1 MLSLHFHGTFIPERH
16 YIADFLDY
24 VAEGREGS
32 LLEMAQ
38 GTGIPMGKSSGKLK
52 AIRSYCVGMNLI
64 VMERG
69 IRRSAKR
76 PVFTPFGQV
85 MFEEDKLLSSQF
97 TQWLVHINLCRS
109 DIGAIAWNKVFAEG
123 ARILGYRFSR
133 DQLED
138 YLISHFGKAKKS
150 RIGPLL
156 STYTNDAGLA
166 RSRVLNVDGKMIT
179 RNKAPITKD
188 WAIGYSAII
197 VELMEKYFPNQF
209 QVTITDFASET
220 GLFDICMWSQP
231 DVEMLLNAIEGD
243 GYIVVD
249 RQIRPWIIEKRVS
262 SDQIWP
268 NVLRPYGV
276 ILEEVR

>member
-1 MLSLHFHGTFIPERH
+1 MLSLNFHGTFIPERH

-24 VAEGREGS
+24 VAAGKEGS
-32 LLEMAQ
+32 LLEMAEE
-38 GTGIPMGKSSGKLK
+38 TGIPMGKSSGKMK

-69 IRRSAKR
+69 SRGGVKR

-85 MFEEDKLLSSQF
+85 IFEEDKLLSRQF
-97 TQWLVHINLCRS
+97 TQWLVHINLCRN
-109 DIGAIAWNKVFAEG
+109 DIGAIAWNKVFVEG

-138 YLISHFGKAKKS
+138 YLIYHFGKAKKA

-166 RSRVLNVDGKMIT
+166 RSSVLNVDGEMIT
-179 RNKAPITKD
+179 RNKAPITRD

-231 DVEMLLNAIEGD
+231 DVETLLNVIEGE

-262 SDQIWP
+262 SDKIWP
-268 NVLRPYGV
+268 NILRRMV
-276 ILEEVR
+276 

>member
-1 MLSLHFHGTFIPERH
+1 MLSLNFHGTFIPERH
-16 YIADFLDY
+16 YIAGFLDY
-24 VAEGREGS
+24 VAAGKEGS
-32 LLEMAQ
+32 LLEMAEE
-38 GTGIPMGKSSGKLK
+38 TGIPMGKSSGKMR

-64 VMERG
+64 VMQRG
-69 IRRSAKR
+69 SRGGAKR

-85 MFEEDKLLSSQF
+85 IFEEDKLLSRQF
-97 TQWLVHINLCRS
+97 TQWLVHINLCRN

-123 ARILGYRFSR
+123 ARILGYRFGR

-138 YLISHFGKAKKS
+138 YLIYHFGKAKKA

-166 RSRVLNVDGKMIT
+166 RSSVLNVDGEMIT
-179 RNKAPITKD
+179 RNKAPITRD

-231 DVEMLLNAIEGD
+231 DVETLLNVIEGE

-262 SDQIWP
+262 SDKIWP
-268 NVLRPYGV
+268 NILRRMV
-276 ILEEVR
+276 